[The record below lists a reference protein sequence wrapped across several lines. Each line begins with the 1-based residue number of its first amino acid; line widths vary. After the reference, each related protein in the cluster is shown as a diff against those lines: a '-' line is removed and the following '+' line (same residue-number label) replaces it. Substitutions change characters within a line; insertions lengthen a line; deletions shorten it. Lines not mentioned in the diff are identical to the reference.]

1 MSDNLTL
8 KRRRGIAAL
17 LTSKDITEAAKI
29 ANVSRDTI
37 YHWLR
42 DPVFNTA
49 LNEATKSSLEN
60 LSRRMLVL
68 GDKAADTLEDALTYD
83 IKAPAARVQAAR
95 AIVSAIPQL
104 RELANLE
111 DRITELEK
119 AVQK

>member
-17 LTSKDITEAAKI
+17 LTSKDITDAAKI

-37 YHWLR
+37 YRCLR

>member
-37 YHWLR
+37 YRWLR